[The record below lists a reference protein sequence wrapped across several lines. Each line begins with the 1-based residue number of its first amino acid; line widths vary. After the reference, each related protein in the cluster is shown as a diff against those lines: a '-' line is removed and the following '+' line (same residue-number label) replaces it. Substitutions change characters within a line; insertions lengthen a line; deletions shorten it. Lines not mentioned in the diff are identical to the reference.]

1 MKPANPF
8 KKKGYE
14 VIIME
19 KKITKKEMFAELKEI
34 VEGMDRADLVA
45 FVEHEIELLNKKA
58 SNKAQTK
65 TQKENE
71 VLVERLYDVLKEIGK
86 AVTITEIQNAS
97 DEFKDLSNQKVSA
110 LMTKL
115 VKAERVVK
123 VSEKNKSYFSVAE
136 QLNGGL

>member
-34 VEGMDRADLVA
+34 VERMDRADLVA

>member
-1 MKPANPF
+1 
-8 KKKGYE
+8 
-14 VIIME
+14 ME

-34 VEGMDRADLVA
+34 VEGMNRADLVA
-45 FVEHEIELLNKKA
+45 FVEHEIDLLNKKA

-136 QLNGGL
+136 